1 MPRCGRCLVK
11 GRTVPSCLRL
21 PSRGSQI
28 TFDIGIGARIEDRR
42 TDLILTNDGDLPS
55 LRMIWRNN
63 LPTLTALLH
72 DRTLRVAVTGLSQ
85 SGKTAFITSLVHNL
99 VGTVAKL

>member
-1 MPRCGRCLVK
+1 
-11 GRTVPSCLRL
+11 VPSCLRL

-28 TFDIGIGARIEDRR
+28 TFDIGIGARIEDHR

-72 DRTLRVAVTGLSQ
+72 DRTWIFYSEPLPAARNLLILLRRVW
-85 SGKTAFITSLVHNL
+85 NL
-99 VGTVAKL
+99 ALT